1 MCVTD
6 VIEMRYSGMLSMI
19 ESVNSAVNN
28 FIWGVP
34 AMICIIG
41 VGLVLSV
48 RTRFLQIRKFPYA
61 MKVTLGRMLKKKE
74 AKDGA
79 MTPFQAVCT
88 ALAATVGTGNVAGVA
103 GAIAIGG
110 PGAVFWMWISAL
122 LGMCTKFS
130 EVTLAVHFRE
140 KNAHGDLVGGP
151 MYYIKNGLN
160 KKWHWLAYLFS
171 AFGVLTVFGTG
182 NATQVNTITTAIDTA
197 LSNYGVISEKSA
209 GTLNLIIG
217 IVLAGLIALILLG
230 GIKRI
235 GQVTEK
241 LVPFMAVMYIL
252 LALGVVLIHF
262 QNIPVVFASIF
273 KGAFSPASVTGGAVG
288 SFFMSM
294 KKGVSRGIFSNEAG
308 LGTGSIAHACADTR
322 KPVKQGFFGIFEVF
336 VDTIVICT
344 LTALVI
350 LCSGIPVGYGAAA
363 GAELTISGFTSTYGS
378 WVSIFTAVAMCCFAF
393 STIIGWGL
401 YGTRCIEFLFGTR
414 ANKPFMLVYALVAIV
429 GATMDLGLMWS
440 IAETFNGLMVIPNLI
455 AVFLLSGVVVKLVQE
470 YFANEGS
477 EA

>member
-1 MCVTD
+1 
-6 VIEMRYSGMLSMI
+6 ML
-19 ESVNSAVNN
+19 EKVDAVNSVINN

-41 VGLVLSV
+41 VGLYLSF

-61 MKVTLGRMLKKKE
+61 MKVTFGRMFKKKE
-74 AKDGA
+74 AGDGA
-79 MTPFQAVCT
+79 LTPFQAVCT

-110 PGAVFWMWISAL
+110 PGAIFWMWISAL
-122 LGMCTKFS
+122 LGMCTKFA

-140 KNAHGDLVGGP
+140 KNKDGDYVGGP
-151 MYYIKNGLN
+151 MYYIKNGL
-160 KKWHWLAYLFS
+160 KKHWQWLAYLFS

-182 NATQVNTITTAIDTA
+182 NATQ
-197 LSNYGVISEKSA
+197 
-209 GTLNLIIG
+209 
-217 IVLAGLIALILLG
+217 
-230 GIKRI
+230 
-235 GQVTEK
+235 
-241 LVPFMAVMYIL
+241 FMAVMYIV
-252 LALGVVLIHF
+252 LAIGVVLL
-262 QNIPVVFASIF
+262 NVKNVPTVFASIF
-273 KGAFSPASVTGGAVG
+273 EGAFNPASVTGGVVG

-350 LCSGIPVGYGAAA
+350 LCSKVPIGYGEAA
-363 GAELTISGFTSTYGS
+363 GAELTISGFTATYGG
-378 WVSIFTAVAMCCFAF
+378 WVSIFTAIAMCCFAF

-401 YGTRCIEFLFGTR
+401 YGVRCIEFLFGTR
-414 ANKPFMLVYALVAIV
+414 VNKPFMLVYSLVAIV
-429 GATMDLGLMWS
+429 GATMNLGLLWS

-455 AVFLLSGVVVKLVQE
+455 AVFLLSGVVVKMVKD
-470 YFANEGS
+470 YFNGIETY
-477 EA
+477 